1 MLQETELIE
10 SDIITYLKTHE
21 YKSLLRFITCGSVDD
36 GKSTLIGRLLY
47 ESKLIY
53 EDQLQAIQKDSK
65 KVGTQ
70 GDDIDLALLVDGLEA
85 EREQG
90 ITIDVAY
97 RYFST
102 NKRKFIVADTPG
114 HEQYTRNMATG
125 ASTADLAILIIDARH
140 GVLTQTKRHSKI
152 VSLLGVQKICLAI
165 NKMDLVE
172 YKQEVFEKIC
182 KEYQVFADKI
192 GIKDI
197 TAIPISALKGD
208 NITQLSDTM
217 PWYQDLPL
225 ISFLET
231 VQIPKPAQNGSFAMP
246 VQWVNRPNLDF
257 RGFAGQVVSGGVSEG
272 SAIKVLPSGKT
283 SIVQSIVTMD
293 GVLESAQL
301 GQSITLTLNDEIDIS
316 RGDMIVA
323 EDSHIKSANE
333 FKTTLLWMSEDPMVP
348 NKQYWIKFRAKLMS
362 ATLSQPAYKLDI
374 NTLEKLSTVDL
385 DLNEIGQCTLY
396 LDHDVPFEP
405 YQSNHQLGS
414 FIIIDRH
421 TNNTVGMGLIEDAL
435 SKKSW
440 VDHYVEKRSKYWV
453 DGYVDSTLRA
463 KAFGHKPLLIIF
475 TGNVNRETYSEYQTQ
490 LEKSLFDQSIQAYR
504 YGAGFMGASYTPET
518 SDKQL
523 RHDIIQELTKVAYAC
538 LDAGLVF
545 ITGLKSLTTEELDQI
560 KNVSAPHAVCVIRL
574 DDEKTDDSLSVA
586 SIDDLNT
593 RLVQKLKSYIKV

>member
-182 KEYQVFADKI
+182 KEYQIFADKI
-192 GIKDI
+192 GINDI

-257 RGFAGQVVSGGVSEG
+257 RGFAGQVVSGDISEG

-283 SIVQSIVTMD
+283 STVQSIVTMD
-293 GVLESAQL
+293 GILESAQL

-374 NTLEKLSTVDL
+374 NTLEKQSTADL

-463 KAFGHKPLLIIF
+463 KAFGHKSLLIIF
-475 TGNVNRETYSEYQTQ
+475 TGNVNRKTYSEYQTQ
-490 LEKSLFDQSIQAYR
+490 LEKGLFDQSIQAYR

-574 DDEKTDDSLSVA
+574 DDEKTDDSLSVT
-586 SIDDLNT
+586 SIDDLTT
-593 RLVQKLKSYIKV
+593 RLVPKLKSYIKI

>member
-1 MLQETELIE
+1 
-10 SDIITYLKTHE
+10 
-21 YKSLLRFITCGSVDD
+21 
-36 GKSTLIGRLLY
+36 
-47 ESKLIY
+47 
-53 EDQLQAIQKDSK
+53 
-65 KVGTQ
+65 
-70 GDDIDLALLVDGLEA
+70 
-85 EREQG
+85 
-90 ITIDVAY
+90 
-97 RYFST
+97 
-102 NKRKFIVADTPG
+102 
-114 HEQYTRNMATG
+114 
-125 ASTADLAILIIDARH
+125 
-140 GVLTQTKRHSKI
+140 
-152 VSLLGVQKICLAI
+152 
-165 NKMDLVE
+165 
-172 YKQEVFEKIC
+172 
-182 KEYQVFADKI
+182 
-192 GIKDI
+192 
-197 TAIPISALKGD
+197 
-208 NITQLSDTM
+208 
-217 PWYQDLPL
+217 
-225 ISFLET
+225 
-231 VQIPKPAQNGSFAMP
+231 
-246 VQWVNRPNLDF
+246 
-257 RGFAGQVVSGGVSEG
+257 
-272 SAIKVLPSGKT
+272 
-283 SIVQSIVTMD
+283 MD

-545 ITGLKSLTTEELDQI
+545 ITGLKSLRTEELDQI

>member
-10 SDIITYLKTHE
+10 SDIIAYLKTHE

-182 KEYQVFADKI
+182 KEYQIFADKI

-257 RGFAGQVVSGGVSEG
+257 RGFAGQVVSGGISEG

-283 SIVQSIVTMD
+283 STVQSIVTMD

>member
-182 KEYQVFADKI
+182 KEYQIFADKI
-192 GIKDI
+192 GINDI

-217 PWYQDLPL
+217 PWYQNLPL

-257 RGFAGQVVSGGVSEG
+257 RGFAGQVVSGGISEG

-283 SIVQSIVTMD
+283 STVQSIVTMD

-374 NTLEKLSTVDL
+374 NTLEKQSTADL

-593 RLVQKLKSYIKV
+593 RLVPKLKSYINV

>member
-182 KEYQVFADKI
+182 KEYQIFADKI

-257 RGFAGQVVSGGVSEG
+257 RGFAGQVVSGDISEG

-283 SIVQSIVTMD
+283 STVQSIVTMD

-374 NTLEKLSTVDL
+374 NTLEKQSTADL

-453 DGYVDSTLRA
+453 DGYVDSTRRA

-475 TGNVNRETYSEYQTQ
+475 TGNVNRKTYSEYQTQ
-490 LEKSLFDQSIQAYR
+490 LEKGLFDQSIQAYR

-574 DDEKTDDSLSVA
+574 DDEKTDDSLSVT
-586 SIDDLNT
+586 SIDDLTT
-593 RLVQKLKSYIKV
+593 RLVPKLKSYIKI